1 MLVQTLTAF
10 CSSSCSL
17 QTLPTTI
24 NLVSLSSVQINHK
37 TNNSTAV
44 HTNQFQTNHFK
55 KELTKIHTVRTRMEI
70 PVRSQWK

>member
-1 MLVQTLTAF
+1 
-10 CSSSCSL
+10 
-17 QTLPTTI
+17 
-24 NLVSLSSVQINHK
+24 LSSVQINHK